1 MFDSIMA
8 GKSSHFCLIY
18 NKGDLNM
25 DNNEKK
31 LKLYKIEHLEIDSF
45 FDCMSDLLLKLTNGK
60 LYKSNDF
67 DKHFSQFMVCR
78 YLSMSKHL
86 LPYAEYLNTVQ
97 TTLDKKSFYQLAYS
111 LIPKQKTS
119 FIRYIKKPKKAK
131 EIETSE
137 QTYQYN
143 DLFEL

>member
-1 MFDSIMA
+1 
-8 GKSSHFCLIY
+8 
-18 NKGDLNM
+18 M

-31 LKLYKIEHLEIDSF
+31 LRQYKIEHLEIDNF

-67 DKHFSQFMVCR
+67 DKHFSPFMVCR
-78 YLSMSKHL
+78 YLSMNKNL

-97 TTLDKKSFYQLAYS
+97 TILDKKCFYQLAYS

-119 FIRYIKKPKKAK
+119 FIRYIKKPKKIK
-131 EIETSE
+131 DTINTE

>member
-1 MFDSIMA
+1 
-8 GKSSHFCLIY
+8 
-18 NKGDLNM
+18 M

-31 LKLYKIEHLEIDSF
+31 LKQYKIEHLEIDNF

-67 DKHFSQFMVCR
+67 DKHFSPFMVCR

-97 TTLDKKSFYQLAYS
+97 TILDKKCFYQLAYS
-111 LIPKQKTS
+111 LIPKQKSS
-119 FIRYIKKPKKAK
+119 FIRYIKKPKKIK
-131 EIETSE
+131 DVETTE
-137 QTYQYN
+137 QT
-143 DLFEL
+143 